1 MLIFQG
7 VGDNKNFPQ
16 RLVKLQPI
24 HGKCSQP
31 TRVTWD
37 SECSLGQK
45 QLQWYHPDEP
55 RPTALLGF
63 DICSPWKYDFPQR
76 KFMWQ
81 PFFKGYVK
89 LWGCKGSSIFRDV
102 EKSAKTQSHFVDVCW
117 SRVFPCLVFFSKSRN
132 QFVFVLLE
140 EVIYCGKRV
149 RSFCQRIFP
158 HQKRKRSKSS
168 LQMCS
173 CSRCLRKLKVL
184 QVQELI
190 LNMWQGCLAQFTS
203 ITNVV

>member
-1 MLIFQG
+1 MVCPWKYELSQKETHVPTIIFQG
-7 VGDNKNFPQ
+7 LCSAFFGKLNKV
-16 RLVKLQPI
+16 R
-24 HGKCSQP
+24 
-31 TRVTWD
+31 
-37 SECSLGQK
+37 
-45 QLQWYHPDEP
+45 
-55 RPTALLGF
+55 
-63 DICSPWKYDFPQR
+63 
-76 KFMWQ
+76 
-81 PFFKGYVK
+81 
-89 LWGCKGSSIFRDV
+89 
-102 EKSAKTQSHFVDVCW
+102 KTQSHFVDVCW

-203 ITNVV
+203 ITNVYSVIPICWLITATDLNDIFSPAKLQYCYCTFSRPPKNDLENQQQPSTSTKNPNV